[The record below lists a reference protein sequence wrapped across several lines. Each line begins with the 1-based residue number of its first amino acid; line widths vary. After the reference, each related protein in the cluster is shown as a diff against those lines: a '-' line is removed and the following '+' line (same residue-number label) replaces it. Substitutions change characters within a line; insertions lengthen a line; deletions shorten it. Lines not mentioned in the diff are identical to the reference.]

1 MINNNWDKY
10 LKEEYEKTY
19 FKNLILFIENKY
31 NNETIFPNY
40 NNIFNAYKT
49 TDFNKVKVVI
59 IGQDP
64 YHNFGEANGLAF
76 SVSKNIKIP
85 PSLRNIYKELSN
97 DLNLVSPNHGD
108 LSNWAQ
114 EGVLLINT
122 ILTVEKNKPLSHQNK
137 GWEIFTK
144 AVINVLNK
152 NRINIV
158 YILWG
163 NYAKTYKKYIDIK
176 NNYIIESLHPSPLSA
191 YRGFFGHQPFSKT
204 NNYLISKNIK
214 PINWRID

>member
-1 MINNNWDKY
+1 
-10 LKEEYEKTY
+10 
-19 FKNLILFIENKY
+19 Y

>member
-1 MINNNWDKY
+1 MGYLTNN
-10 LKEEYEKTY
+10 
-19 FKNLILFIENKY
+19 
-31 NNETIFPNY
+31 
-40 NNIFNAYKT
+40 
-49 TDFNKVKVVI
+49 
-59 IGQDP
+59 
-64 YHNFGEANGLAF
+64 HGLAF
-76 SVSKNIKIP
+76 SVNKNIKIP

-97 DLNLVSPNHGD
+97 DLNLTSPNHGD
-108 LSNWAQ
+108 LSNWAK
-114 EGVLLINT
+114 EGVLLINA

-144 AVINVLNK
+144 AVINALNK

-204 NNYLISKNIK
+204 NDYLISKNIK
-214 PINWRID
+214 PIDWKID

>member
-1 MINNNWDKY
+1 M
-10 LKEEYEKTY
+10 
-19 FKNLILFIENKY
+19 LFRS
-31 NNETIFPNY
+31 
-40 NNIFNAYKT
+40 
-49 TDFNKVKVVI
+49 NKVKVVI